1 MADIRSAGSVS
12 SSRSVLEAPPPPA
25 RSSSPAANSRNAVV
39 AVPGP
44 GSVSADEQQQA
55 GSPPYFVSCSDACFC
70 AFCILFVV
78 ALSLSFALG
87 IAYVQGAKVVRV
99 AGDVA
104 TPPGAANYRSLLSS
118 VMAGSGR
125 QEAAPATRTVND
137 SVSIR

>member
-1 MADIRSAGSVS
+1 MADIRSAGSAS
-12 SSRSVLEAPPPPA
+12 SSRSVLEAPPPA
-25 RSSSPAANSRNAVV
+25 RSSSPVANAVNAVV
-39 AVPGP
+39 AVSGP
-44 GSVSADEQQQA
+44 GGVSEDEQQQA

-87 IAYVQGAKVVRV
+87 IAYVQGI

-104 TPPGAANYRSLLSS
+104 NPPGAANYGSLLSS

>member
-1 MADIRSAGSVS
+1 MADIRSAGSAS
-12 SSRSVLEAPPPPA
+12 SSRSVLEAPPPA
-25 RSSSPAANSRNAVV
+25 RSSSPVANAVNAVV
-39 AVPGP
+39 AVSGP
-44 GSVSADEQQQA
+44 GGVSEDEQQQA

-87 IAYVQGAKVVRV
+87 IAYVQDYG
-99 AGDVA
+99 
-104 TPPGAANYRSLLSS
+104 SLLSS